1 MEISQTDALV
11 FEIFW
16 LFLDKTLDMD
26 SSLLAK
32 IHMVSVLLFLITYL
46 IKTVLLFST
55 RSGLESYS
63 RITKV
68 PEMIISALFL
78 ITGVW
83 LFFLL
88 GGIKMFHII
97 KLAFVFTA
105 IPMAVIG
112 FKKHKKG
119 LALISLILII
129 GAYGLGE
136 MSKNK
141 PFIPAKVVLSGDAMS
156 PLASGAML
164 YQANCAFCHGKDGS
178 KQYRAA
184 TDLRR
189 SVSNESVIQM
199 MIKDGSKG
207 KMPAYKETLTDAEIS
222 DISLYVFSLR
232 SATE

>member
-1 MEISQTDALV
+1 
-11 FEIFW
+11 
-16 LFLDKTLDMD
+16 
-26 SSLLAK
+26 
-32 IHMVSVLLFLITYL
+32 
-46 IKTVLLFST
+46 
-55 RSGLESYS
+55 
-63 RITKV
+63 
-68 PEMIISALFL
+68 MIISALFL

-97 KLAFVFTA
+97 KLVFVFTA

-119 LALISLILII
+119 LALLSLILII
-129 GAYGLGE
+129 GAYGMGE

-141 PFIPAKVVLSGDAMS
+141 PFIPAKVVLSGDSAS
-156 PLASGAML
+156 PGAML

-189 SVSNESVIQM
+189 STSNESVIQM

-207 KMPAYKETLTDAEIS
+207 KMPAYKETLSDAEIS

-232 SATE
+232 SGTE